1 MGKVMIDESGV
12 VATVHSQSFAQDS
25 KLFQHQ
31 QKHVDNNLCDNVDDE
46 DNEEEEDNRGFS
58 SVIDWLSEPLNRKR
72 NATAGMK
79 EEKQLACSLPV
90 NDKDA
95 TSSRVS
101 AVNSPPPE
109 NNSLE
114 LHGNLVG
121 IAKRN

>member
-1 MGKVMIDESGV
+1 MTS
-12 VATVHSQSFAQDS
+12 VHSQSFAQDS
-25 KLFQHQ
+25 NLSQHQ
-31 QKHVDNNLCDNVDDE
+31 QKHVDNLYDDVDDE
-46 DNEEEEDNRGFS
+46 EDEEEEDNRGFS
-58 SVIDWLSEPLNRKR
+58 SVIDWLSAPLNRKR

-95 TSSRVS
+95 TSSRAS